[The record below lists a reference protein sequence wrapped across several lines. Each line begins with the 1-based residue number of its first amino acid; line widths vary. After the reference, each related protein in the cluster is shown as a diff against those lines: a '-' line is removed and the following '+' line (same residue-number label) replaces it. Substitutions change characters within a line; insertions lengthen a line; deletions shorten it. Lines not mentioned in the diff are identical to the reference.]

1 MIDDVLGLLFTNEQP
16 SVIIQVSLHLFVRVS
31 LGEIECLLMEIS
43 VILLSTESDDLG
55 LHVELM
61 LSHKYQLIE
70 GVL

>member
-1 MIDDVLGLLFTNEQP
+1 
-16 SVIIQVSLHLFVRVS
+16 
-31 LGEIECLLMEIS
+31 MEIS

-70 GVL
+70 DVL